1 MVEEMLRFTPA
12 RAVVAALSMALLAAG
27 CGGASVSTPP
37 PAPLTD
43 LTGVASASAE
53 AESASFELT
62 LASSFGEQE
71 LTIGASGAFDGA
83 ADRARLTFD
92 LSALADLLGGFGAAF
107 GAKPGD
113 LEGFDD
119 PDSWQLEAIQDGRI
133 VYFRLPL
140 LRSELPA
147 GKEWIRADA
156 DALAAQ
162 QGAELDLGQLGSVGS
177 TDPRSVLD
185 ALKAVSGPLETVGR
199 EEIRGTDTTHYRA
212 ALDPAKIADEVSKAG
227 ATDDVLGSFQ
237 DALAQSGLQSVPVDV
252 WVDDDG
258 LLRRMQ
264 IDVATT
270 QAGLTGQ
277 VSMRMTFDLFDY
289 GSEVDVTP
297 PPAELVVDATTLTP
311 SG

>member
-1 MVEEMLRFTPA
+1 MLRFTPA
-12 RAVVAALSMALLAAG
+12 SAVLAVVAFALLVAG
-27 CGGASVSTPP
+27 CGGTSGTTPP
-37 PAPLTD
+37 PAPLSD
-43 LTGVASASAE
+43 LTRVASASA
-53 AESASFELT
+53 AADSASFELT
-62 LASSFGEQE
+62 LVSTFGEQE

-92 LSALADLLGGFGAAF
+92 LSALAELLGGFGAAF

-119 PDSWQLEAIQDGRI
+119 PDSWQLDAIQDGRV
-133 VYFRLPL
+133 VYVRFPL
-140 LRSELPA
+140 LRTELPE

-162 QGAELDLGQLGSVGS
+162 HGAELDLGQLGSFGS

-199 EEIRGTDTTHYRA
+199 EEIRGTGTTHYRA
-212 ALDPAKIADEVSKAG
+212 ALDPTEIADEVVKTG
-227 ATDDVLGSFQ
+227 ATDDVLGSVR
-237 DALAQSGLQSVPVDV
+237 DALAQSGLQSIPVDV

-264 IDVATT
+264 IDVTMAQTGF
-270 QAGLTGQ
+270 AGET
-277 VSMRMTFDLFDY
+277 SMRMTFDLFDY
-289 GSEVDVTP
+289 GAEVDVTP